1 MRRLVTKTMAV
12 GRTACFRQFITV
24 FIATLTTYSCGF
36 VTGYSSPV
44 LPQLEGDLLVVDQVS
59 WFGSLT
65 PLAGIAGALICGLC
79 SEYLGRKVCILLC
92 SVPYTAGWVF
102 IIAADNY
109 EMLYA
114 GRFLT
119 GVGMG
124 MAQPIA
130 SVYVGET
137 VSKDLR
143 GYLGPMCSLTYYSGL
158 VTVYAL
164 GLALP
169 WRWLAVVGQVLASVS
184 AILTLVLPESP
195 RYLID
200 IGNYEEAQ
208 KVFTWLYDSS
218 VDATAEIKGIQK
230 ANKSHFKSISLSD
243 IISPQFYKPMLLM
256 IGLMFFNQASGM
268 MAILYYG
275 NNIFIDAGYKGNV
288 GVPSVILAIIRL
300 LACFVTSMLAEK
312 LGRRHL
318 LILPGLMMAIG
329 CIGTGLHFYFSSHL
343 DWQSD
348 WLPLVSLIVY
358 IAFNSVG
365 WGCLPWVYLGEV
377 LEPRIKGI
385 GVTICM
391 FTRYIVMFLI
401 TRFFLVLL
409 GSITP
414 YGTYFLFAGIS
425 ALGSLFAIFFVPETK
440 GITVEEVQLILRK

>member
-1 MRRLVTKTMAV
+1 MTMAV
-12 GRTACFRQFITV
+12 DRTACFRQFIAV
-24 FIATLTTYSCGF
+24 FTATLTTYSSGF

-44 LPQLEGDLLVVDQVS
+44 LPQLEGDLLVGDQVS

-65 PLAGIAGALICGLC
+65 SLAGIAGALICGLC
-79 SEYLGRKVCILLC
+79 SDYLGRKACILLC
-92 SVPYTAGWVF
+92 SVPYTAGWVL

-109 EMLYA
+109 KMLYA

-130 SVYVGET
+130 SVYVGEV

-143 GYLGPMCSLTYYSGL
+143 DYLGPIGSLTYYAGL

-169 WRWLAVVGQVLASVS
+169 WRWLAVVGQLLASVS

-195 RYLID
+195 RYLLD
-200 IGNYEEAQ
+200 IGDKEEAQ
-208 KVFTWLYDSS
+208 EVFTWLYNSS
-218 VDATAEIKGIQK
+218 VDSTAEINAIQT
-230 ANKSHFKSISLSD
+230 ANKSHFKSISMYD
-243 IISPQFYKPMLLM
+243 IISPQFYRPMLLM
-256 IGLMFFNQASGM
+256 IGLMFFNQASGI

-275 NNIFIDAGYKGNV
+275 NNIFINAGYKGNV
-288 GVPSVILAIIRL
+288 GVPSVILAIIRC
-300 LACFVTSMLAEK
+300 LACLATSFLAER

-318 LILPGLMMAIG
+318 LIFPGFMMAIG
-329 CIGTGLHFYFSSHL
+329 CIGTGLQFYFSTHL

-365 WGCLPWVYLGEV
+365 WGCLPLVYLGEV
-377 LEPRIKGI
+377 FEPRMKGM
-385 GVTICM
+385 GVTVCM

-409 GSITP
+409 DSITP
-414 YGTYFLFAGIS
+414 YGTFFLFAGIS
-425 ALGSLFAIFFVPETK
+425 VLGSLFAILFVPETK